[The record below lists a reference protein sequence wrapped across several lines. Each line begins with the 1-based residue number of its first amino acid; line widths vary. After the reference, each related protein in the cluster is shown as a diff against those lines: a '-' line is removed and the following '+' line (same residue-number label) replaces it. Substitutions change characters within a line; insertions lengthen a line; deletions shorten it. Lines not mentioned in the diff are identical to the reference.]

1 MGHSACLIA
10 VSTTP
15 YRLHDHAVGRPPAG
29 PFPRVVVMG
38 CGDAEQALDT
48 VAAPHQAMEVVAMR
62 RWWRRPAKLVER
74 TGLGPIP
81 DCDTVV
87 PEGQRPLREL
97 LTSGWNE
104 QPTEPLP
111 VVRAPLLT
119 RGARWRTRNN
129 RHAGRPDWYQW

>member
-62 RWWRRPAKLVER
+62 RWWRRPAKLVVRFPRFFGGWVIWRRLARVER
-74 TGLGPIP
+74 
-81 DCDTVV
+81 
-87 PEGQRPLREL
+87 
-97 LTSGWNE
+97 
-104 QPTEPLP
+104 
-111 VVRAPLLT
+111 
-119 RGARWRTRNN
+119 
-129 RHAGRPDWYQW
+129 

>member
-62 RWWRRPAKLVER
+62 RWWRRPAKLVNWGSPVFR
-74 TGLGPIP
+74 RVGYLAPVG
-81 DCDTVV
+81 
-87 PEGQRPLREL
+87 
-97 LTSGWNE
+97 SG
-104 QPTEPLP
+104 
-111 VVRAPLLT
+111 
-119 RGARWRTRNN
+119 
-129 RHAGRPDWYQW
+129 